1 MNIMNKLELDGTMIT
16 LGTDL
21 NRKFAWCIRKI
32 DGVDCI
38 CLHERIAGG
47 SSFFNE
53 KDFVTAIPLE
63 RVESCAK
70 ILIRG

>member
-1 MNIMNKLELDGTMIT
+1 MEDVKLGGTMVT

-21 NRKFAWCIRKI
+21 NREYAWCLRKVNE
-32 DGVDCI
+32 VDCI
-38 CLHERIAGG
+38 CLHKRMPGG
-47 SSFFNE
+47 SSYFNE

-70 ILIRG
+70 LLIRGE

>member
-1 MNIMNKLELDGTMIT
+1 MDEIKLDGTIVT

-21 NRKFAWCIRKI
+21 NRKFAWCLRKV

-38 CLHERIAGG
+38 CLHERNDGY
-47 SSFFNE
+47 SCFNE
-53 KDFVTAIPLE
+53 KDFITAIPLE

-70 ILIRG
+70 LLIRG

>member
-1 MNIMNKLELDGTMIT
+1 MDEIKLDCAMVT

-21 NRKFAWCIRKI
+21 NRKFAWCLRKVN
-32 DGVDCI
+32 GVDCI

-53 KDFVTAIPLE
+53 KDFITAIPLE
-63 RVESCAK
+63 RVESCAEL
-70 ILIRG
+70 LIRG